1 MKEENYEIE
10 FYGGRWISFLPF
22 LIFIMIAIFLAIK
35 QAPDLEGMWVAVLV
49 GIIITFFFSKNKQ
62 NYSETII
69 DGLSDRVGM
78 VPIACW
84 LFVGVFATVLQ
95 ESGLVEGI
103 IWLIY
108 SLGATGTTFVVISFL
123 ASGLFATSVGTAFG
137 TIIAGM
143 SVLYPAGVLLGGDP
157 VLLAGAIASGGILG
171 DNLAP
176 ISDTT
181 ICSATSQETDIGGVV
196 RSRVK
201 YVIPATVL
209 SIIVFIILGSGGD
222 VESVPYEKV
231 APYMNPVGLIMI
243 IPALI
248 TIILALRGAH
258 LIKASIYGTV
268 SAVFIGL
275 IFRLLTFDALFQVKD
290 GEVNGAI
297 ASGISGMVEIIIFT
311 LLLIISIKIMRKGKG
326 SEALVESAKKIVKTA
341 RGAEMSTGFLVVAF
355 SAIMGINAPAI
366 LAIGLSYAK
375 PIGDKFNIH
384 PYRMANILDGLG
396 NTLAFTMP
404 WTPTILLIHSQTVQA
419 NSEFGSSIPILS
431 VSEIFPYLIYAWVL
445 LVVMTIAVIT
455 GWGRKFSHNSIQ
467 NQNN

>member
-1 MKEENYEIE
+1 
-10 FYGGRWISFLPF
+10 
-22 LIFIMIAIFLAIK
+22 
-35 QAPDLEGMWVAVLV
+35 
-49 GIIITFFFSKNKQ
+49 
-62 NYSETII
+62 
-69 DGLSDRVGM
+69 
-78 VPIACW
+78 
-84 LFVGVFATVLQ
+84 
-95 ESGLVEGI
+95 
-103 IWLIY
+103 
-108 SLGATGTTFVVISFL
+108 
-123 ASGLFATSVGTAFG
+123 
-137 TIIAGM
+137 
-143 SVLYPAGVLLGGDP
+143 PAGVLLGGDP

-311 LLLIISIKIMRKGKG
+311 LLLIISIKIMRKEKG
-326 SEALVESAKKIVKTA
+326 SEALVESAKKIVKSA

-431 VSEIFPYLIYAWVL
+431 VSEILTYLIYAWVL
-445 LVVMTIAVIT
+445 LIVMTIAVIT